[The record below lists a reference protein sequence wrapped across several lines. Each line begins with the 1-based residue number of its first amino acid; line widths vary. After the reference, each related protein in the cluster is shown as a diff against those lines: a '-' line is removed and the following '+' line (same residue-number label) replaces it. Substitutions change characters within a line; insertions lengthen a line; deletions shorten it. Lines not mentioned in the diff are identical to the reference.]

1 MDLPGTYIE
10 LQKYL
15 RRSTFKRFKEYL
27 ETNDIHR
34 FIMFPRIC
42 NAVFE
47 DKDKNNLNIEL
58 LECKCIYDFRKVTK
72 RQISN
77 DYAKYKGT
85 IIYDIRAK
93 SKSVPQFFKY
103 CVGNIT
109 KLENPIF
116 ESRTS
121 KQSEYKPIGHIEDK
135 ASNSSL
141 GSLDILKWQL
151 KEKKEKIEDATF
163 YIGFKMEFDEK
174 NNGTS
179 DTLLLYPTQFGKKIK
194 KVSYNI
200 EFKGDK
206 VKLKS
211 VVVKKV
217 IKDKGKFDIVDAKA
231 TVNQEKNNAYVDFEI
246 NKTNFC
252 EAYFIELRWEYKI

>member
-1 MDLPGTYIE
+1 MKKLIKLIPEIKSWIVDLPGTYIE

-93 SKSVPQFFKY
+93 SKSVPQFF
-103 CVGNIT
+103 
-109 KLENPIF
+109 
-116 ESRTS
+116 
-121 KQSEYKPIGHIEDK
+121 
-135 ASNSSL
+135 
-141 GSLDILKWQL
+141 
-151 KEKKEKIEDATF
+151 
-163 YIGFKMEFDEK
+163 
-174 NNGTS
+174 
-179 DTLLLYPTQFGKKIK
+179 
-194 KVSYNI
+194 
-200 EFKGDK
+200 
-206 VKLKS
+206 
-211 VVVKKV
+211 
-217 IKDKGKFDIVDAKA
+217 
-231 TVNQEKNNAYVDFEI
+231 
-246 NKTNFC
+246 
-252 EAYFIELRWEYKI
+252 